1 MKITALELQTNMP
14 DELKAF
20 YAEILGLPLLSEDE
34 RSFSVQAGY
43 SRLTFQ
49 TDGNSQNGGY
59 HLAFHVP
66 GNLMAAAVAWLQD
79 RVAFLYAP
87 GASSPIVVHE
97 TSQAEAL
104 YFYDPAFNLLEFIA
118 HSTTPTSHAPFGPAQ
133 LIGIAEVGLPVKE
146 VTKFALELREKLKL
160 PRWKLATALFEAVGD
175 AEGMFIV
182 VQEQRP
188 WFPTQNP
195 AVALPTH
202 VQVQAPATGRLS
214 QGPFVIEAQ
223 RSATQV

>member
-1 MKITALELQTNMP
+1 MKITALELQTSQH
-14 DELKAF
+14 EALKAF
-20 YAEILGLPLLSEDE
+20 YSEVLGLPLLSEDE
-34 RSFSVQAGY
+34 QSFSVQVGY

-49 TDGNSQNGGY
+49 TDGNSQTSGY

-66 GNLMAAAVAWLQD
+66 GNQMAAAVAWLQD

-87 GASSPIVVHE
+87 GATSPIVVHE
-97 TSQAEAL
+97 TWQAKAV
-104 YFYDPAFNLLEFIA
+104 YFYDPAFNLLELIA
-118 HSTTPTSHAPFGPAQ
+118 HSTSPANHPPFGPAQ

-146 VTKFALELREKLKL
+146 VKKFAQELREKFKL
-160 PRWKLATALFEAVGD
+160 PRWKSATALFEAVGD

-202 VQVQAPATGRLS
+202 VLVQAPVSGRLN
-214 QGPFVIEAQ
+214 QGPFVIEAE
-223 RSATQV
+223 RTATQV